1 MWIGRESKMAEVFA
15 VVCAWCNRIV
25 AAAPA
30 GNLVTHTICPD
41 CIARTMVPPGREPEP
56 HASRSAPLP
65 PDYFGD
71 AFKQ

>member
-1 MWIGRESKMAEVFA
+1 MAEIFA

-30 GNLVTHTICPD
+30 GTLVTHTICTD
-41 CIARTMVPPGREPEP
+41 CLARTMAPPNLDSEAPMW
-56 HASRSAPLP
+56 SDSARLP

-71 AFKQ
+71 AFKH